1 MEHPPL
7 DQIIS
12 AFLKNKTT
20 ELSMTVTGQQGQN
33 LSVVFY
39 SADFIGVART
49 EISVSLGHC
58 GLGYVFDN
66 DSLKCMC
73 HPHLEKLD
81 VTCDVDSLQAPD
93 NFWVGRVDDMLGVVR
108 CPTEYCDTIPLK
120 QGEHFD
126 VQCLLSRTGVGCR
139 DCKKGRSLVLGSER
153 CSKCSN
159 YYIFLF
165 LVFIA
170 LGVFL
175 IVVVY
180 YVDITLATG
189 LLNGVIF
196 FSNLITLYAA
206 FLFPNFPHIGF
217 ITFLSLN
224 CCCFWQYS
232 WLFCTC
238 YHFLLS
244 FFFRT

>member
-108 CPTEYCDTIPLK
+108 CPTEYCDTIPLE
-120 QGEHFD
+120 QGESFVMLNACCPVQGSVVGTVKRGRVSSLAPRD
-126 VQCLLSRTGVGCR
+126 V
-139 DCKKGRSLVLGSER
+139 RS
-153 CSKCSN
+153 
-159 YYIFLF
+159 
-165 LVFIA
+165 
-170 LGVFL
+170 
-175 IVVVY
+175 
-180 YVDITLATG
+180 
-189 LLNGVIF
+189 
-196 FSNLITLYAA
+196 AA
-206 FLFPNFPHIGF
+206 I
-217 ITFLSLN
+217 IISSCFLSSLHWV
-224 CCCFWQYS
+224 CS
-232 WLFCTC
+232 
-238 YHFLLS
+238 
-244 FFFRT
+244 